1 MFKNNLKTS
10 WRSLKRQP
18 FFTFLNTFGLAI
30 GMAGALMISLYI
42 YDELSFDSMFKD
54 ANRIRRVDLDIKF
67 GGQAQK
73 YAVAAAPLASA
84 LDRDF
89 DQIELTTRFRT
100 QGSMLLKKAA
110 EATNV
115 KESNTTFVDSTFFE
129 MFGLDLLY
137 GDTKTALKK
146 PQTLVLTKTA
156 VAKHYDID
164 KALGKSIILE
174 NDEVYQISGIIDD
187 LPKNSFLR
195 NHSVFMA
202 MTGYDDNR
210 SSSWGNNNYQTFFKL
225 IPAAANADFKEPLN
239 ALVETYVMPWAQTLF
254 PGITLEQF
262 EASGN
267 YMRFSTIRL
276 IDIHLHSDQVAEISP
291 NSTIQN
297 VYILAFIGIF
307 LLILACVNFMNLS
320 TAQSLKRAKEVGI
333 RKTLGSDKFG
343 LVKQFLSE
351 SGLISFL
358 SLSLAIVLVIIALP
372 AFNDLANKS
381 LEIPYNQLGFWASL
395 IIATILLS
403 LISGSY
409 PAFFLSQFSPAKV
422 LKGGGTGKVGGGNI
436 RNSLVVFQFAISI
449 FLIVSTLVVFQQMD
463 YIKSKD
469 LGFTKEQILIIDD
482 TYGAGNQVNTFKN
495 EVAQLGQVS
504 AASLSSYLPTPSSRS
519 NTSFME
525 EGETNPEKAINMQD
539 WAVDFDYP
547 TTLNLSLTAGRFFDE
562 TFGSDSTA
570 MLINESAAKVLG
582 LSPEEAIGQ
591 RLTNGVP
598 GQEEKTFTIVGVLK
612 NFHFQ
617 SLRENIGALCMSI
630 GKTSGRML
638 VKIQPG
644 DFAGTIA
651 NIENI
656 WNRIAPGQPF
666 TYYFLEDSFNDTYR
680 SEQRLGSIFFVFTMM
695 SLLIACLGLFGLA
708 AFNAEKRTKE
718 IGVRKVM
725 GASVGQITFRL
736 TVDFLKLVGVA
747 ILISLPL
754 GWYAMNKWLEDFT
767 FRIEIPLWI
776 YGLAALAA
784 ILISVLTVSYQS
796 IKAAIVNPVKSLK
809 SD

>member
-30 GMAGALMISLYI
+30 GMAGALLISLYI
-42 YDELSFDSMFKD
+42 YDELSFDSMFND
-54 ANRIRRVDLDIKF
+54 ADRIRRVDLDIKF
-67 GGQAQK
+67 GGQAQN
-73 YAVAAAPLASA
+73 YAVNAAPLASA

-89 DQIELTTRFRT
+89 DQIEITTRFRT
-100 QGSMLLKKAA
+100 QGSMLLKKTA

-129 MFGLDLLY
+129 MFGLELLY

-146 PQTLVLTKTA
+146 PKTLVLTKTA
-156 VAKHYDID
+156 AAKHYDLD

-174 NDEVYQISGIIDD
+174 NDEVYQISGIIND

-202 MTGYDDNR
+202 MTGYDDNT
-210 SSSWGNNNYQTFFKL
+210 SSNWGNNNYQTYFKL
-225 IPAAANADFKEPLN
+225 IPAAANADFQEPLD
-239 ALVETYVMPWAQTLF
+239 ALVDTYVIPWAQTMF
-254 PGITLEQF
+254 PGITKEQF

-267 YMRFSTIRL
+267 YMRFSTIKL
-276 IDIHLHSDQVAEISP
+276 TDVHLNSDRVAEISP

-297 VYILAFIGIF
+297 VYILAFIGLF
-307 LLILACVNFMNLS
+307 LLILASVNFMNLS

-333 RKTLGSDKFG
+333 RKTLGSNKFG
-343 LVKQFLSE
+343 LIKQFLSE
-351 SGLISFL
+351 SGLVSFL
-358 SLSLAIVLVIIALP
+358 SLSLAIVLAVIALP
-372 AFNDLANKS
+372 AFNELADKS
-381 LEIPYNQLGFWASL
+381 LEIPYGKLGFWASL
-395 IIATILLS
+395 IIATISLS

-409 PAFFLSQFSPAKV
+409 PAFFLSKFSPAKV
-422 LKGGGTGKVGGGNI
+422 LKGDGGGKVGGGNI
-436 RNSLVVFQFAISI
+436 RNSLVVFQFAISV
-449 FLIVSTLVVFQQMD
+449 FLIVSTLVVSDQMD
-463 YIKSKD
+463 FIKSKD
-469 LGFTKEQILIIDD
+469 LGFSKKQILVIDD

-495 EVAQLGQVS
+495 EVALLSQVS

-519 NTSFME
+519 NSSFME
-525 EGETNPEKAINMQD
+525 EGETNQEKAINMQN

-547 TTLNLSLTAGRFFDE
+547 EALDLSLVAGRLFDE
-562 TFGSDSTA
+562 SFGSDSSA
-570 MLINESAAKVLG
+570 MLINESAAKILG
-582 LSPEEAIGQ
+582 LSPEDVIGK
-591 RLTNGVP
+591 RLTRGIADDADASYTV
-598 GQEEKTFTIVGVLK
+598 VGVLK

-630 GKTSGRML
+630 GNVPGKMI

-651 NIENI
+651 NIEDI
-656 WNRIAPGQPF
+656 WTRIAPGQPF
-666 TYYFLEDSFNDTYR
+666 SYYFMEDSFNDTYR
-680 SEQRLGSIFFVFTMM
+680 SEQRLGSIFFIFTIM

-725 GASVGQITFRL
+725 GASVGQITYRL
-736 TVDFLKLVGVA
+736 TADFLKLVGVA

-776 YGLAALAA
+776 YALAALAA
-784 ILISVLTVSYQS
+784 IIISILTVSYQS

-809 SD
+809 SE